1 MPLTLSLTR
10 VPPSPPRMQG
20 EGAVLLPR
28 PGCGER
34 VGARGIALSREAETP
49 GPREKALPEQIER
62 VHDLRSDAEGAQS
75 HTEARP
81 DLGRG
86 YVEDPDPAIVSD
98 GCTDLTIRLHRGGV
112 QIVQPRLWTGEFS
125 EQPVLRVL

>member
-49 GPREKALPEQIER
+49 GPREKALPEHIER

-98 GCTDLTIRLHRGGV
+98 GCTDLTIRLHTGSVQMIQRGRGA
-112 QIVQPRLWTGEFS
+112 GE
-125 EQPVLRVL
+125 

>member
-1 MPLTLSLTR
+1 M
-10 VPPSPPRMQG
+10 
-20 EGAVLLPR
+20 LLPR

-34 VGARGIALSREAETP
+34 VGVRGIALSREAETP

-62 VHDLRSDAEGAQS
+62 SHDLRSDAEGAQS

-98 GCTDLTIRLHRGGV
+98 GCADLAIRLHKRRI
-112 QIVQPRLWTGEFS
+112 QIIQRRLHTGEV
-125 EQPVLRVL
+125 EEIPMLVGGQGRRGTRLMACL

>member
-1 MPLTLSLTR
+1 M
-10 VPPSPPRMQG
+10 
-20 EGAVLLPR
+20 LLPR

-34 VGARGIALSREAETP
+34 VGVRGIALLREAETP

-62 VHDLRSDAEGAQS
+62 SHDLRSDAEGAQS

-98 GCTDLTIRLHRGGV
+98 GCTDLAIRLHRGGV

-125 EQPVLRVL
+125 EKPLLRVL